1 MTTNFLYNFV
11 KENKI
16 TKPLFIGYSIVFSV
30 IFYFL
35 FFIFF
40 GDKGLVEFF
49 SLKRQIA
56 NRDATKQ
63 ELLSKME
70 AKKNM
75 VDGISL
81 NSLDLDLLDEQSR
94 KVLGYVGKGELV
106 IYQDNIKEVK
116 HESSN

>member
-1 MTTNFLYNFV
+1 MTRNFLYNFV
-11 KENKI
+11 KKYKI

-49 SLKRQIA
+49 SLREQIA
-56 NRDATKQ
+56 NRDAIKQ

-106 IYQDNIKEVK
+106 IYQDQPIPLEDPK
-116 HESSN
+116 